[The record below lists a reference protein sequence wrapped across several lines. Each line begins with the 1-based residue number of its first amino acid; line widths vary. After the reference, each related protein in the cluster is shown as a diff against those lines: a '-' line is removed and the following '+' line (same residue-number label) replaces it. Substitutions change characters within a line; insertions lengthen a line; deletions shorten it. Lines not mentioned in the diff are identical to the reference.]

1 MELPVGDKGPE
12 VKDNW
17 VKFITQGGPT
27 GSKAVIHASLGWVPN
42 LL

>member
-17 VKFITQGGPT
+17 VKFITQGG
-27 GSKAVIHASLGWVPN
+27 
-42 LL
+42 LLDRRLSYMHL